1 MLLSSPARKDRQK
14 RSNEPEPRE
23 PDRGL
28 RFADTAA
35 VCMKGMKMG
44 VLKTIIKIIA
54 IATGGLFIVYMLNLD
69 QKLLSWAYAR
79 VNEIFDR
86 KPVDIK
92 F

>member
-1 MLLSSPARKDRQK
+1 M
-14 RSNEPEPRE
+14 E
-23 PDRGL
+23 
-28 RFADTAA
+28 
-35 VCMKGMKMG
+35 VKGVRMG
-44 VLKTIIKIIA
+44 VIKTIVKIGA

-69 QKLLSWAYAR
+69 QKLLAWAYAR